1 MFRCK
6 SDNISNGQ
14 VRRSVPLGLRLR
26 LGHEPAR
33 FGHVLLLLRDQALPL
48 RDQALV
54 LRDEALGLRV
64 LGGRL
69 LPWKRKAIYAGMK
82 IQVLSIDKSPLRNHD
97 GRARRAP

>member
-1 MFRCK
+1 M
-6 SDNISNGQ
+6 NGQ
-14 VRRSVPLGLRLR
+14 VRRRVPLGLRLR

-48 RDQALV
+48 RDQAPV

-69 LPWKRKAIYAGMK
+69 LPWKRKAIRGNENPGAFNR
-82 IQVLSIDKSPLRNHD
+82 QKSS
-97 GRARRAP
+97 AES